1 MCGRF
6 NLITDAQ
13 ALIDFFELSSGVTV
27 TPRYNISPS
36 QNLLAVR
43 QHDSRREALP
53 LHWGL
58 LPHWVKDRKT
68 AFKMINAR
76 AETVAEKPAFRNA
89 LRHRRCLIP
98 ASGFYEWR
106 ATEKGVKQPYHIRPK
121 EGGLMAFAG
130 LWESWSGADGEHI
143 ESCTIIVTTANETLR
158 PIHDRMPVIVPR
170 EQHTLWLDTAIQAP
184 DRLKPLLIPCP
195 EEVLVA
201 YPVSRMVGNPANDGP
216 ECVVPLSP

>member
-76 AETVAEKPAFRNA
+76 GDGGRETR
-89 LRHRRCLIP
+89 IP
-98 ASGFYEWR
+98 QR
-106 ATEKGVKQPYHIRPK
+106 
-121 EGGLMAFAG
+121 
-130 LWESWSGADGEHI
+130 
-143 ESCTIIVTTANETLR
+143 TA
-158 PIHDRMPVIVPR
+158 PP
-170 EQHTLWLDTAIQAP
+170 
-184 DRLKPLLIPCP
+184 
-195 EEVLVA
+195 
-201 YPVSRMVGNPANDGP
+201 
-216 ECVVPLSP
+216 PLSDSGQWFL